1 MAHHLVSEQSG
12 TVMSPSLGAAVIP
25 AFLKFY
31 LPCDILTPFTAMNAR
46 GGRLNA
52 MVKFLVS
59 VAAACV
65 WNACTRP
72 IAAVVASRTRSEQ
85 IYAPVEQYYY

>member
-1 MAHHLVSEQSG
+1 
-12 TVMSPSLGAAVIP
+12 
-25 AFLKFY
+25 
-31 LPCDILTPFTAMNAR
+31 MNAR
-46 GGRLNA
+46 GGRSNA

-72 IAAVVASRTRSEQ
+72 IAAVVASRTPSEQ
-85 IYAPVEQYYY
+85 IYAPVKQMLLLMRAVENFAQ